1 MKQYDVYILTNRW
14 RTVLYV
20 GMTSN
25 IEQRVFQHKTKFFK
39 KAFTGRYNVDR
50 LVYMETY
57 RSGRDPIA
65 REKELKRWRRE
76 WKENLI
82 NKDSPKWED
91 LSGGWYDERDIVK
104 AKGIL

>member
-57 RSGRDPIA
+57 RSVWDAIA

-82 NKDSPKWED
+82 NKDNPKWED
-91 LSGGWYDERDIVK
+91 LSGSWYDERDIVK
-104 AKGIL
+104 AKGIS